1 MVDSIGRGSEFFCF
15 RMVVVSGLT
24 AGDIQKK
31 KKKNGCI
38 WHMVVF
44 SVMVTE
50 AVDCATTADV
60 IVYIFHDKG
69 GNTQEED
76 RTDQVG

>member
-1 MVDSIGRGSEFFCF
+1 
-15 RMVVVSGLT
+15 
-24 AGDIQKK
+24 
-31 KKKNGCI
+31 
-38 WHMVVF
+38 MVVF